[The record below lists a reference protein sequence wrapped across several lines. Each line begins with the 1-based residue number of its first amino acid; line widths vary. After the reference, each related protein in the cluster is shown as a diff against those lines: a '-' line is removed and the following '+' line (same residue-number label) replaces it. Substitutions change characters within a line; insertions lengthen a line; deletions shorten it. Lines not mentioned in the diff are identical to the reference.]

1 MKELV
6 RTNDIVLISL
16 IKALLKEQKIEYIV
30 LDQNMSI
37 LEGSLG
43 VLPQRIMTINDDHLR
58 ARRLLI
64 DADIGLELEPLKED

>member
-6 RTNDIVLISL
+6 KTNDIVIISL
-16 IKALLKEQKIEYIV
+16 IEVLLREQSINYII

-43 VLPQRIMTINDDHLR
+43 VIPQRIMTINEDHLR
-58 ARRLLI
+58 ARQILI
-64 DADIGLELEPLKED
+64 DAQVGVELEALKD

>member
-16 IKALLKEQKIEYIV
+16 IEVLLKEQRIEYVI

-37 LEGSLG
+37 LEGSVG
-43 VLPQRIMTINDDHLR
+43 AIPRRIMTINDDNER
-58 ARRLLI
+58 ARRVLI
-64 DADIGLELEPLKED
+64 DAEIGIELEQIKG